1 MSNFP
6 FDKQIMAMFIF
17 ITLFCVMS
25 LTFDDNRI
33 QVCKKC
39 RCEDCEKPRPDVEII
54 Q

>member
-1 MSNFP
+1 MCGISSVKTCQNCGHEAHCP
-6 FDKQIMAMFIF
+6 EDLWK
-17 ITLFCVMS
+17 
-25 LTFDDNRI
+25 TFDDNRI